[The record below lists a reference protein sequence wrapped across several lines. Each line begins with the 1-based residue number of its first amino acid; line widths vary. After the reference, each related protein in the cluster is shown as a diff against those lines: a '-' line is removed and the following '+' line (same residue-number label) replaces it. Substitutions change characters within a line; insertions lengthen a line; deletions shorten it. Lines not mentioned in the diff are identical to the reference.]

1 MFALDNELKRK
12 INSVPIPVWL
22 LALVVTGAIT
32 LPFIYLAIRA
42 FGAGFET
49 WDLVFRY
56 RTLLTLSRTLSLVI
70 AAPLLSLSISL
81 PIAWLTTRT
90 DLPFKRTWSVLTALP
105 LVIPS
110 YIFAYVVIVALSP
123 RGMLQSILEPVF
135 GIESLPSIY
144 GFPGALLSVTAVSYP
159 YLLLPLQA
167 SLRGMDP
174 SLEEASQSLGHSFMS
189 TFRKVTLPQL
199 RPAIAS
205 GGLLIALYSLRDFGA
220 VSLMR
225 FETFTFAIYNQYLTP
240 FGGRM
245 IAAALSMILLLFAVS
260 LMILESKTRKRVQ
273 FYGSSKGS
281 SRDPNIIELGRWKW
295 AALAFC
301 LSVVL
306 IFLILPISI
315 LAYWAFRGLAAG
327 ESLQIIWG
335 PAINSLQVS
344 GLTSV
349 VVIFSAL
356 PIAILTSRFSGKLSQ
371 IVEKFTYIGFA
382 LPGIVISLS
391 LVFFAVGTPLYQTL
405 GLLIFGYMILFLPLA
420 VGSIRNSLLQIDPK
434 VEEASRSLGRTPSET
449 ISSITIPLSKNGI
462 FSGAALVFLVT
473 MKELQATIILSPL
486 GFDTLA
492 TSIWQATHE
501 AFFARAAVPAL
512 LLILLS
518 SIPMMILLIF
528 WHRKGKY
535 EKISGSL

>member
-1 MFALDNELKRK
+1 MFEISNEFKRR
-12 INSVPIPVWL
+12 INQAPISVWV
-22 LALVVTGAIT
+22 LAVIVTAAIT
-32 LPFIYLAIRA
+32 LPLVYLVIRA
-42 FGAGFET
+42 FGAGIET
-49 WDLVFRY
+49 WDLIFRF
-56 RTLLTLSRTLSLVI
+56 RTLRTMGRTFSLVVS
-70 AAPLLSLSISL
+70 APLLSLGISL
-81 PIAWLTTRT
+81 PLAWLTTRT
-90 DLPFKRTWSVLTALP
+90 DLPFRRTWSVLTALP

-123 RGMLQSILEPVF
+123 KGMLQGLLEGPF
-135 GIESLPSIY
+135 GIDRLPSIY

-167 SLRGMDP
+167 SLRGIDP
-174 SLEEASQSLGHSFMS
+174 SLEEASHSLGHGFFS

-245 IAAALSMILLLFAVS
+245 IAAALSMVLLLFAVS
-260 LMILESKTRKRVQ
+260 LMFMESKTRNKSQ
-273 FYGSSKGS
+273 FYGSAKES
-281 SRDPNIIELGRWKW
+281 SRDPNIIELGRWRWPALIFCSFVVIIFLVLPIVILGYW
-295 AALAFC
+295 AAKGFT
-301 LSVVL
+301 V
-306 IFLILPISI
+306 
-315 LAYWAFRGLAAG
+315 G
-327 ESLQIIWG
+327 ESLQSVWR
-335 PAINSLQVS
+335 PAINSLQAS
-344 GLTSV
+344 GLTAF
-349 VVIFSAL
+349 VVILAAL

-371 IVEKFTYIGFA
+371 ILEKFTYIGFA

-420 VGSIRNSLLQIDPK
+420 VGSIRNSLLQVNPK
-434 VEEASRSLGRTPSET
+434 VEEVSRSLGRNASET
-449 ISSITIPLSKNGI
+449 IRSVTIPLSKDGI
-462 FSGAALVFLVT
+462 FSASALVFLVT
-473 MKELQATIILSPL
+473 MKELQATLILSPL
-486 GFDTLA
+486 NFDTLA
-492 TSIWQATHE
+492 TSIWHATSE
-501 AFFARAAVPAL
+501 ALFARAAVPAL

-518 SIPMMILLIF
+518 SIPMMIILIF
-528 WHRKGKY
+528 WHRRGKY